1 MSLDD
6 KESFEEGRNAG
17 FYRMYEIVTEAIN
30 NLRNSIDDVWM
41 IEYEDMRS
49 EYGDQN
55 KLKFASNALIYLENI
70 IEDKVLRENDER
82 TDVL

>member
-17 FYRMYEIVTEAIN
+17 FYRMYEIVTEAIR
-30 NLRNSIDDVWM
+30 NLRNSIDDVWS
-41 IEYEDMRS
+41 IEYDDIRS
-49 EYGDQN
+49 QYGDQK
-55 KLKFASNALIYLENI
+55 KLKFASDTLTYLENI